1 MSSDRHDLLTPPPR
15 NLSFTVPGQPVPW
28 GVHTRYETSD
38 SKDRL
43 KTYQDMVRVAAR
55 QAMQGR
61 PPHEGP
67 VTLEMWFHLQI
78 PDSAGKRPETIAR
91 WIERHLI
98 MKPDTTNL
106 QKAAEDALTEQSIK
120 GVPREQLGI
129 VFIDD
134 NQVTET
140 AAHKCYAEEAHTLFL
155 VRLF

>member
-1 MSSDRHDLLTPPPR
+1 MYDRSDLSLPAPR

-55 QAMQGR
+55 KAMQGH
-61 PPHEGP
+61 PPHKGP
-67 VTLEMWFHLQI
+67 VDLEVWFHLQI
-78 PDSAGKRPETIAR
+78 PDSAGKRPETRAR

-106 QKAAEDALTEQSIK
+106 QKAAEDGLTEQSIK
-120 GVPREQLGI
+120 GVAREMLGI

-134 NQVTET
+134 GQVIDT
-140 AAHKCYAEEAHTLFL
+140 AAHKRYAQEGHTIFIVQLL
-155 VRLF
+155 